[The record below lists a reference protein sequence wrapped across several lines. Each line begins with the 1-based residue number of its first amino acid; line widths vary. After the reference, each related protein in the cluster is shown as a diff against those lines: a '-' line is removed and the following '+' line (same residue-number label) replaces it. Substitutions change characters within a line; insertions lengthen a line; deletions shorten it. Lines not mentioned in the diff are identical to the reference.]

1 MKILSNEDADLYYYL
16 WFTVLDYV
24 NKRFGINKKLKKMVN
39 AKELDP
45 EDVYEVADYLWEHVD
60 VIDDFLNDKASKQLS
75 EEERDIVVGW
85 KKRVRGDFIME
96 RHLKSGTIFIH
107 METEKV
113 YQLSGIR
120 SSYEE
125 IYWSLSLPT
134 LMKMT
139 IIPFKNVIIF
149 DSIAM
154 AYPIVIGSNM
164 KRSFKDT
171 YMNAK
176 KNGEIIRSL

>member
-1 MKILSNEDADLYYYL
+1 MKTLSNEDADLYYSL
-16 WFTVLDYV
+16 WFMVLDYV

-39 AKELDP
+39 ARELDP
-45 EDVYEVADYLWEHVD
+45 QDVFQVADYLWEHVD

-75 EEERDIVVGW
+75 EEERDIVASW

-96 RHLKSGTIFIH
+96 RHLKGGTIFIH
-107 METEKV
+107 MASGKV

-125 IYWSLSLPT
+125 IYWSFSLPT
-134 LMKMT
+134 MLKMT
-139 IIPFKNVIIF
+139 IIPFKDVIIF

-154 AYPIVIGSNM
+154 AYNIVIGSNM

-176 KNGEIIRSL
+176 KNGEIIREM